1 MNNNHLKQY
10 QYDQHT
16 NTPENE
22 KQIQQHKQDNKRKE
36 LIHKCKHIRILFE
49 DEFDPSDD
57 VDSSTYL
64 EMNGGTNYVT
74 NGDENYIQ
82 NVTTINGKQFNVM
95 ILIIVLCL

>member
-10 QYDQHT
+10 QYDQQT

-22 KQIQQHKQDNKRKE
+22 QQIQQHKQDNKRKE
-36 LIHKCKHIRILFE
+36 LIQKCKHIRNLFE

-57 VDSSTYL
+57 VDSPTYL
-64 EMNGGTNYVT
+64 EMNGGTNNVT

-82 NVTTINGKQFNVM
+82 NETNNGKQST
-95 ILIIVLCL
+95 

>member
-16 NTPENE
+16 NTLENE
-22 KQIQQHKQDNKRKE
+22 QQIQHHKQDNKRKE
-36 LIHKCKHIRILFE
+36 LIHKCKHIRNLFE

-64 EMNGGTNYVT
+64 EMNGGSNNVT

-82 NVTTINGKQFNVM
+82 NETNNGKQST
-95 ILIIVLCL
+95 